1 MGVDPAELWFF
12 RKLGTDS
19 SHNKAGNGTIGH
31 RSGPSAPVD
40 DRNFV
45 LMRASFHLVLHLAAL
60 LFALPV
66 WSTAGLV
73 VETKV
78 FHDPGRGPRVEVNMA
93 VMAGTMEVLENE
105 RGFRYSRIEAVTIV
119 EQNGV
124 IKAFSKVELAGQ
136 ERTDTLSVDLV
147 HQEIFHL
154 PSGMYDLYVEVR
166 DLNSTDTTATRYQAP
181 LAVGS
186 LGEGVQISDIL
197 LAERFDPAEGAPGG
211 KYGYIAVP
219 LISDYYPSSITNLSF
234 YLEVYGTDRYFGLD
248 SMYLLSYQLENFENR
263 AVHGS
268 FRRVQRVRAKV
279 VEPVIAEFDIA
290 DLPSGNYLLAVE
302 VRDRKGD
309 LVGRR
314 EQFIQRNNP
323 KQFSYDLQSMEKVD
337 ISGSFVGAFTNV
349 DSLVEHIRSL
359 RPIADPLERKIID
372 DRWKDRDMDLMKRF
386 FYSFWVNRSPDPD
399 LAWKEYREQVV
410 KVNKLFSCRVLK
422 GYETDRGYVYLKFG
436 APNSM
441 MDRFNEMDAY
451 PYSIW
456 HYYRAGKYTNRRFV
470 FYQASLANNC
480 LELLHSEVPGE
491 VANPRW
497 NQIIHSRN
505 VPMQNVDP
513 RRVNSASGERTEEFY
528 ELPR

>member
-1 MGVDPAELWFF
+1 MF
-12 RKLGTDS
+12 RYR
-19 SHNKAGNGTIGH
+19 AG
-31 RSGPSAPVD
+31 RSACFRD
-40 DRNFV
+40 LNFV
-45 LMRASFHLVLHLAAL
+45 RMRASIQFVA
-60 LFALPV
+60 LFATLFFSLPL
-66 WSTAGLV
+66 WSATGLV
-73 VETKV
+73 VEAKV

-93 VMAGTMEVLENE
+93 VMAGTMEARENE
-105 RGFRYSRIEAVTIV
+105 RGFRFSRIEAITIV

-136 ERTDTLSVDLV
+136 ERSDTLSVDLI
-147 HQEIFHL
+147 HQEVFQL
-154 PSGMYDLYVEVR
+154 AAGLYDLYVEVR
-166 DLNSTDTTATRYQAP
+166 DLESTDTTATRYQAP
-181 LAVGS
+181 LAVGK
-186 LGEGVQISDIL
+186 LGDGVQISDVL
-197 LAERFDPAEGAPGG
+197 LAERFDPANGAVGS
-211 KYGYIAVP
+211 KFGYIAVP

-234 YLEVYGTDRYFGLD
+234 YAEVYGADQAFGAD
-248 SMYLLSYQLENFENR
+248 SMYLLSYQLESFEKR
-263 AVHGS
+263 TVYGS
-268 FRRVQRVRAKV
+268 FRRAQRVRAKA

-290 DLPSGNYLLAVE
+290 DLPSGNYLLAIE

-309 LVGRR
+309 LVARR

-323 KQFSYDLQSMEKVD
+323 KEYNYDLQSMEKVD
-337 ISGSFVGAFTNV
+337 ISGSFVGAFNNV

-372 DRWKDRDMDLMKRF
+372 DRWKDRDMVLMKRF
-386 FYSFWVNRSPDPD
+386 FYSFWVNRSPDPE
-399 LAWKEYREQVV
+399 LAWKEYREQVI

-436 APNSM
+436 APNTM

-451 PYSIW
+451 PYTIW

-491 VANPRW
+491 IANPRW

-505 VPMQNVDP
+505 VPLQNVDP
-513 RRVNSASGERTEEFY
+513 TRVNSASGERTEEFF
-528 ELPR
+528 EMPR